1 MKAILNEMI
10 LEKFISK
17 EKFSEHLNID
27 QRDLS
32 KKLKTVENKINW
44 LNDFLEPLDLE
55 LIINKKN

>member
-17 EKFSEHLNID
+17 KKFSEHLNID

-32 KKLKTVENKINW
+32 KKLKTVENKS
-44 LNDFLEPLDLE
+44 
-55 LIINKKN
+55 

>member
-17 EKFSEHLNID
+17 KKFSEHLNID

>member
-32 KKLKTVENKINW
+32 KKLKTVENKISW